1 LQHGAFHT
9 GPHKPYKTL
18 ADLWDEDVGYMEG
31 RDFRT
36 AGGFRLALD
45 VLARFVVRT
54 ESDLECNCDCLA
66 FRLRQ
71 PSKPREYLTTKG
83 LHLSISGGARAWCV
97 TAEVMHLDHLDHEIR
112 AARATQR
119 DRWRREQG
127 LPPETPEPARSDE
140 APPPLTSWED
150 LGNEATRAADERDV
164 AEAVERA
171 IEERDRRRRGM
182 LFTTALGAGIL
193 GHTLVGA
200 TRSIGRALQRWG
212 SGEHSLDEL
221 MGVPP
226 ETRARRAQMRGDERL
241 ARRIQ
246 REERIAAMSAGQ
258 PNYAPPMG
266 TRDNPVRFDES
277 DDDDDDTA
285 GGNPNFTV
293 REWRTPFGNFRFAV
307 NRGGASDGN
316 GAPPRLRTTQGDDV
330 EALLH
335 RMMAGGAWGG
345 ADNGHDVFAF
355 HEWMR
360 TRGGNSNSS
369 ASDGNATSRTP
380 CTDRALTTVLAYS

>member
-1 LQHGAFHT
+1 
-9 GPHKPYKTL
+9 
-18 ADLWDEDVGYMEG
+18 
-31 RDFRT
+31 
-36 AGGFRLALD
+36 
-45 VLARFVVRT
+45 
-54 ESDLECNCDCLA
+54 
-66 FRLRQ
+66 
-71 PSKPREYLTTKG
+71 
-83 LHLSISGGARAWCV
+83 
-97 TAEVMHLDHLDHEIR
+97 MHLDHLDHEIR

-127 LPPETPEPARSDE
+127 LPPETPEPARSEE

-150 LGNEATRAADERDV
+150 LGNEATRTADERDV

-277 DDDDDDTA
+277 DDDDDTA

-293 REWRTPFGNFRFAV
+293 REWRT
-307 NRGGASDGN
+307 
-316 GAPPRLRTTQGDDV
+316 
-330 EALLH
+330 
-335 RMMAGGAWGG
+335 
-345 ADNGHDVFAF
+345 
-355 HEWMR
+355 
-360 TRGGNSNSS
+360 
-369 ASDGNATSRTP
+369 
-380 CTDRALTTVLAYS
+380 

>member
-1 LQHGAFHT
+1 
-9 GPHKPYKTL
+9 
-18 ADLWDEDVGYMEG
+18 
-31 RDFRT
+31 
-36 AGGFRLALD
+36 
-45 VLARFVVRT
+45 
-54 ESDLECNCDCLA
+54 
-66 FRLRQ
+66 
-71 PSKPREYLTTKG
+71 
-83 LHLSISGGARAWCV
+83 
-97 TAEVMHLDHLDHEIR
+97 
-112 AARATQR
+112 
-119 DRWRREQG
+119 
-127 LPPETPEPARSDE
+127 
-140 APPPLTSWED
+140 
-150 LGNEATRAADERDV
+150 
-164 AEAVERA
+164 
-171 IEERDRRRRGM
+171 M

-307 NRGGASDGN
+307 NRGGERRDRRAAAAEDHAGGRRRGAAASDDGRRSV
-316 GAPPRLRTTQGDDV
+316 GRRRQRPRRLC
-330 EALLH
+330 LS
-335 RMMAGGAWGG
+335 RMD
-345 ADNGHDVFAF
+345 ADPGWKRH
-355 HEWMR
+355 
-360 TRGGNSNSS
+360 NSS
-369 ASDGNATSRTP
+369 ASDGNNVMGMTYEQMMELAEQLGAVSQGVSAEVIDAMPTWTYRARDHRTTRLRVAACACATRRTGTR
-380 CTDRALTTVLAYS
+380 CGRCRACIRITRIVSINGSGSTGRARCASTT

>member
-1 LQHGAFHT
+1 NVTVSTAF
-9 GPHKPYKTL
+9 
-18 ADLWDEDVGYMEG
+18 E
-31 RDFRT
+31 T
-36 AGGFRLALD
+36 AGML
-45 VLARFVVRT
+45 
-54 ESDLECNCDCLA
+54 
-66 FRLRQ
+66 
-71 PSKPREYLTTKG
+71 TKG
-83 LHLSISGGARAWCV
+83 LHLGRRARVVCDGGG
-97 TAEVMHLDHLDHEIR
+97 MHLDHLDHEIR

-150 LGNEATRAADERDV
+150 LGSEATRTADERDV

-241 ARRIQ
+241 
-246 REERIAAMSAGQ
+246 
-258 PNYAPPMG
+258 
-266 TRDNPVRFDES
+266 
-277 DDDDDDTA
+277 
-285 GGNPNFTV
+285 
-293 REWRTPFGNFRFAV
+293 
-307 NRGGASDGN
+307 
-316 GAPPRLRTTQGDDV
+316 
-330 EALLH
+330 
-335 RMMAGGAWGG
+335 
-345 ADNGHDVFAF
+345 
-355 HEWMR
+355 
-360 TRGGNSNSS
+360 
-369 ASDGNATSRTP
+369 
-380 CTDRALTTVLAYS
+380 